1 MMKSLIRPAALVLTL
16 GLAACGEDAVP
27 TAPAPPLPAM
37 AGTWGVQ
44 WFVQFERTHD
54 GFSGSYY
61 CWGTMTLSQ
70 SATSGQSATLDG
82 FTVIQ
87 SGCPQ
92 GTYDVSSGS
101 IRPDGA
107 LTLAAVGPRPSQG
120 QCPVV
125 EPARYA
131 GQVSN
136 NVFSARAEET
146 VNCPGPGEGEH
157 RFNYVMTAYKNVN

>member
-16 GLAACGEDAVP
+16 GLAACGDDAVP

-101 IRPDGA
+101 MPFTRPSNSPSMPCAVLNPTGLANGA
-107 LTLAAVGPRPSQG
+107 FCVRSGPR
-120 QCPVV
+120 
-125 EPARYA
+125 
-131 GQVSN
+131 VS
-136 NVFSARAEET
+136 SW
-146 VNCPGPGEGEH
+146 
-157 RFNYVMTAYKNVN
+157 

>member
-1 MMKSLIRPAALVLTL
+1 MKNSMRTVALLLAL
-16 GLAACGEDAVP
+16 GLGACGDDAGP
-27 TAPAPPLPAM
+27 TAPPPSLPAM
-37 AGTWGVQ
+37 AGSWGVQ
-44 WFVQFERTHD
+44 WYVQFERTRD

-61 CWGTMTLSQ
+61 CWGTITLSQ
-70 SATSGQSATLDG
+70 SASAGTSASLEG

-92 GTYDVSSGS
+92 GTWDASGS
-101 IRPDGA
+101 IRPDGTVA
-107 LTLAAVGPRPSQG
+107 LSTVGPRPNAG

-125 EPARYA
+125 EDAAYS

-136 NVFSARAEET
+136 NVLSARAEET
-146 VNCPGPGEGEH
+146 VSCPGAGEGEH